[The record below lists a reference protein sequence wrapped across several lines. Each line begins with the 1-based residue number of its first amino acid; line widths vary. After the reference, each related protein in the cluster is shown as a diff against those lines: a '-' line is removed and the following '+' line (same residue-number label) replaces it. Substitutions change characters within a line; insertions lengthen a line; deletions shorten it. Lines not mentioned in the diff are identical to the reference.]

1 MNTYTY
7 TVTVLK
13 ENGKYRALCPSL
25 PGCRAYGITRKEAL
39 QNIEISISHR
49 LEVLKKK
56 GKPIPKDKVLV

>member
-7 TVTVLK
+7 TIVVLK
-13 ENGKYRALCPSL
+13 ENGIYRVFCPSL
-25 PGCRAYGITRKEAL
+25 PGCRAYGITRKEAI

-56 GKPIPKDKVLV
+56 GKPIPKDKVPV

>member
-7 TVTVLK
+7 TIVVLK
-13 ENGKYRALCPSL
+13 ENGIYRVLCPSL
-25 PGCRAYGITRKEAL
+25 PGCRAYGITRKEAI

-56 GKPIPKDKVLV
+56 GKPIPKDKVPV